1 MNSTLTGR
9 RGTAEPTRSRRRG
22 DRRGLSVALA
32 ASALAHMALIVL
44 YPFFSGRY
52 PTAPL
57 APYEPPTRDARGIR
71 VVRIVEVTSP
81 EAGTTPED
89 PLEVEEVEQPEIVA
103 EVPGFEEEIRLR
115 SPELYR
121 YLPAWERLRLSQGDR
136 RLWRRID
143 PALTAPTP
151 DQILNLEIA
160 AAIEAGHDSAAAEA
174 ERARRA
180 LDWTHTDEDG
190 RRWGVSPGKIHL
202 GEVTIPLPFGFGPPP
217 DYNGDRAEWAFRMAD
232 IERAARTL
240 AVRRSLQE
248 RNEVMKKRREE
259 QARKEKEEK
268 EKGKAVVPPVAR
280 PDTTSGRP
288 RRR

>member
-1 MNSTLTGR
+1 MNSTVTGQ
-9 RGTAEPTRSRRRG
+9 RGAAQRTRSRRRG
-22 DRRGLSVALA
+22 DRRGLVVALA
-32 ASALAHMALIVL
+32 ASTLAHVALIVL

-52 PTAPL
+52 SAAPFS
-57 APYEPPTRDARGIR
+57 PYEPPAREAVGIR
-71 VVRIVEVTSP
+71 VVRIIEVTSP
-81 EAGTTPED
+81 EAETPGD
-89 PLEVEEVEQPEIVA
+89 PLEVQEVEQPEIVA
-103 EVPGFEEEIRLR
+103 EGPAFEEETRLR
-115 SPELYR
+115 APELYR

-136 RLWRRID
+136 RLWNPID

-160 AAIEAGHDSAAAEA
+160 AAIAAGHDSAAAEA

-180 LDWTHTDEDG
+180 LDWTHTGEDG

-202 GEVTIPLPFGFGPPP
+202 GDVTIPLPFGFGPPP
-217 DYNGDRAEWAFRMAD
+217 DYDGDRAEWAFRMAD

-268 EKGKAVVPPVAR
+268 EKGKAVVPPVVR
-280 PDTTSGRP
+280 PDTISGRP

>member
-1 MNSTLTGR
+1 M
-9 RGTAEPTRSRRRG
+9 
-22 DRRGLSVALA
+22 ALV
-32 ASALAHMALIVL
+32 ASAVAHMLLIVL

-52 PTAPL
+52 PDAPF
-57 APYEPPTRDARGIR
+57 APYEPPTREAGGMR
-71 VVRIVEVTSP
+71 VVRIIEVTSP
-81 EAGTTPED
+81 EAGTPDD
-89 PLEVEEVEQPEIVA
+89 PLEVEEVEQPDIVA
-103 EVPGFEEEIRLR
+103 EGPGFDEAIRIR

-121 YLPAWERLRLSQGDR
+121 YVPAWERLRLSHGDR
-136 RLWRRID
+136 RLWRPID
-143 PALTAPTP
+143 PALVAPTP
-151 DQILNLEIA
+151 EQILNLEIA

-180 LDWTHTDEDG
+180 LDWTHTGEDG

-202 GEVTIPLPFGFGPPP
+202 GDVTIPLPFGFGPPP

-259 QARKEKEEK
+259 KARKEREEK
-268 EKGKAVVPPVAR
+268 EKGKAVVLPVVR
-280 PDTTSGRP
+280 PDTISGRP
-288 RRR
+288 GRR